1 MDMVNHKVNR
11 LGAEASGPLTGADG
25 LLAAW
30 RQQLGAALRKPWLAA
45 GWLAQNRALL
55 QRFTRTYD
63 HLRQQPRPVRR
74 RLQRQWGASLA
85 GAALALALLNAPAHA
100 TPPGITVDG
109 TTCTLVDAIS
119 AANSDTAVGGC
130 AAGSGADTITLQT
143 DVTLTASNNFALNT
157 YNGLPLIT
165 SEITIEGAGYTIQR
179 DASAPAFRLLA
190 VSSAGNLTLHQT
202 TLSGGDGAAEGGG
215 IFNKGTVTVSNSTL
229 SGNTAT
235 AGGGIFNSYAT
246 LTVSNSTL
254 SGNIAGYRGGGGIFN
269 LYGTVNLARSLISGN
284 STYSGGGEIFTVYGT
299 VNAANFNL
307 IGYGGNA
314 RSVDFTPSGSD
325 IVPSQALAAIL
336 DTTLAD
342 NGGDTLTHALV
353 TGSPAIDAAGDS
365 GLATDQR
372 GVTRPQGAAD
382 DIGAFELE
390 PAAPVNARLNGTDC
404 NLIDAIIAA
413 NTDTATGACA
423 AGTAGADTITLLDD
437 VTLTASNNFS
447 YDSDTGL
454 PLISSEI
461 TIEGAGNTI
470 QRDASAPAFRLLA
483 VSSAG
488 NLTLHQTTL
497 SGGNISGKGGAIF
510 NEGGTVAV
518 SNSTLSGNTAARGG
532 GAIYNYDYGT
542 LTVSNSTL
550 SGNTTAR
557 GGGIY
562 NYGTLTVSNSTLSGN
577 VADEHGGGI
586 FNSGGTATVSNSTL
600 SGNTTARGGGIYNIG
615 TLNLAHSLISGNSAT
630 SGSEIYNY
638 ISEYGNGTVNAA
650 NFNLIGYGSDAR
662 STNFTPSGSDIV
674 PSQALA
680 AILDTT
686 LADNGGDTL
695 THALVTGSPALD
707 AAGDSGLATDQ
718 RGITRPQGAADDIGA
733 FELEVVP
740 ATITIVL
747 DARPNLPTNLGFGG
761 SFGPFLLD
769 DPAVNDSDA
778 YTNTRTFTVPPGL
791 YTVRRNNPASW
802 FTTAIACTP
811 DANAAINLAQRSAAI
826 TVAGG
831 ANVTCTYTV
840 DRAAHITA
848 RAFNDLVRRT
858 TNLGKRNAGD
868 SWLEEWPMTVYTA
881 PTATVANKVTSP
893 TTVAGLYQASFSNL
907 RPGDYTICTVLPDGS
922 WTPTTPNALDPAY
935 NKLCKTF
942 TLVPGQLATV
952 LFGAYQPTVVAS
964 EAFTPEDERITDE
977 DAIVDQPYDPAE
989 DETATAGDGLPRLFL
1004 PLIRR

>member
-1 MDMVNHKVNR
+1 MVNHKVNR

-30 RQQLGAALRKPWLAA
+30 RQQLAAALRKPWLAA

-74 RLQRQWGASLA
+74 RLQRHWGASLA

-143 DVTLTASNNFALNT
+143 DVTLTASNNYSF
-157 YNGLPLIT
+157 YSHNGLPVIT
-165 SEITIEGAGYTIQR
+165 SEITIEGAGYTIRR
-179 DASAPAFRLLA
+179 DTNASAFRLL
-190 VSSAGNLTLHQT
+190 
-202 TLSGGDGAAEGGG
+202 
-215 IFNKGTVTVSNSTL
+215 
-229 SGNTAT
+229 
-235 AGGGIFNSYAT
+235 
-246 LTVSNSTL
+246 
-254 SGNIAGYRGGGGIFN
+254 
-269 LYGTVNLARSLISGN
+269 
-284 STYSGGGEIFTVYGT
+284 
-299 VNAANFNL
+299 
-307 IGYGGNA
+307 
-314 RSVDFTPSGSD
+314 
-325 IVPSQALAAIL
+325 
-336 DTTLAD
+336 
-342 NGGDTLTHALV
+342 
-353 TGSPAIDAAGDS
+353 
-365 GLATDQR
+365 
-372 GVTRPQGAAD
+372 GVGR
-382 DIGAFELE
+382 
-390 PAAPVNARLNGTDC
+390 
-404 NLIDAIIAA
+404 
-413 NTDTATGACA
+413 
-423 AGTAGADTITLLDD
+423 
-437 VTLTASNNFS
+437 
-447 YDSDTGL
+447 
-454 PLISSEI
+454 
-461 TIEGAGNTI
+461 
-470 QRDASAPAFRLLA
+470 
-483 VSSAG
+483 AG

-497 SGGNISGKGGAIF
+497 SGGNISSKGGAIF
-510 NEGGTVAV
+510 NEGGTVTV

-532 GAIYNYDYGT
+532 GAIYNRGT
-542 LTVSNSTL
+542 VTVSNSTL
-550 SGNTTAR
+550 SGNTVSLHH
-557 GGGIY
+557 GGAIF
-562 NYGTLTVSNSTLSGN
+562 NIGTLTVSNSTLSGN

-600 SGNTTARGGGIYNIG
+600 SGNTTAKGGGIYNYEGTVTVSNSTLSGNTANSGGGIFNYYGTLTASNSTLSGNTADNNGGGIYNDG
-615 TLNLAHSLISGNSAT
+615 TLNLAHSLISGNSASN
-630 SGSEIYNY
+630 SGAEIYNF
-638 ISEYGNGTVNAA
+638 STNNGTINAA
-650 NFNLIGYGSDAR
+650 TFNLIGYGSDAR

-695 THALVTGSPALD
+695 THALVAGSPALD

-769 DPAVNDSDA
+769 DPAVDDSDT
-778 YTNTRTFTVPPGL
+778 YTTTRTFTVPPGL

-840 DRAAHITA
+840 DRAAHINA

-922 WTPTTPNALDPAY
+922 WTPTTPSATNPDYANQP
-935 NKLCKTF
+935 CKAV
-942 TLVPGQLATV
+942 TLAPGQVATV
-952 LFGAYQPTVVAS
+952 LFGAYQSTVVAS
-964 EAFTPEDERITDE
+964 EAFTLEDERITDE